1 MPRREIQR
9 SWEAAPSAA
18 FAAGVATPNATG
30 VVPRDASAFLNS
42 APLAA
47 ETENAR
53 VCSPSAAPPR
63 AEAPIQARRAHALSL
78 KPPPVTAAPA
88 ENEIETESEKRE
100 TTTAPRRA
108 PLDGELI
115 RRRWRSLIGRHP
127 PKTLSHALMDRILAW
142 REQVAEGGDISSRSR
157 ALLAGALAGKMAGV
171 GKDGQVHDG
180 ENNGR
185 HSAHRH
191 QPRAQ
196 IRVGTVL
203 VREHAGVLNRVD
215 VVAEGFEWEGRIYA
229 SLSAVA
235 RAITGVQWNGRR
247 FFALDRSARQVARSA
262 VEYGDAYT
270 RRASRGPNSSSRAG
284 GGP

>member
-9 SWEAAPSAA
+9 PWEAAPSAA
-18 FAAGVATPNATG
+18 FAADVATPNATG

-53 VCSPSAAPPR
+53 VFSPSAAPPR
-63 AEAPIQARRAHALSL
+63 ADAPVQALHAHALSL
-78 KPPPVTAAPA
+78 QPSSATAAA
-88 ENEIETESEKRE
+88 VDTEIENRE
-100 TTTAPRRA
+100 TTTVPRRA

-142 REQVAEGGDISSRSR
+142 REQVAESGDISSRSR
-157 ALLAGALAGKMAGV
+157 AILAGALAGKMAGV
-171 GKDGQVHDG
+171 GKDGQVRDG
-180 ENNGR
+180 ENRGD

-203 VREHAGVLNRVD
+203 VREHAGVLHRVD

-247 FFALDRSARQVARSA
+247 FFALDRCARQVARSA
-262 VEYGDAYT
+262 IEHGDAYT